1 MRHLLNTLG
10 IAVGLVIG
18 GAVFSSQA
26 SATLLGVEIQGSLEF
41 GVSGV
46 NFFDPAQLG
55 VPPLPPGSSNIQPSA
70 IVDDVDATFVEFQYQ
85 DGFSGIN
92 VDVDAETIFVE
103 QFLTDPSAPSGAGSW
118 DIVIS
123 DLIWAGTPGEI
134 VGLNIVNDTFA
145 GGLTTDFTASSVSL
159 SFTGGFLTVDGFQAE
174 IELITRHDIPVPAP
188 VALLGLGLVALGA
201 AGRRR
206 A

>member
-1 MRHLLNTLG
+1 M
-10 IAVGLVIG
+10 
-18 GAVFSSQA
+18 
-26 SATLLGVEIQGSLEF
+26 GV
-41 GVSGV
+41 
-46 NFFDPAQLG
+46 
-55 VPPLPPGSSNIQPSA
+55 PPGSSGIQPSA
-70 IVDDVDATFVEFQYQ
+70 IVDDVDAAFVEFQYL

-92 VDVDAETIFVE
+92 VDVDAETISVD
-103 QFLTDPSAPSGAGSW
+103 QFLAAGPGGAGSW

-123 DLIWAGTPGEI
+123 DLIWANTPGEI